1 MENLTVI
8 KIGGNIVD
16 NPDKLDIFLRKLASL
31 EGNTVL
37 IHGGGKIATQVGKS
51 LGINATMIEGRRVTD
66 KETIKVVTMVYAG
79 LVNKGIVAK
88 LQALNKNAIGLC
100 GADGNLIRAHKR
112 HVEENTV
119 DYGYVGDIDAVDGKL
134 LKSLLD
140 QNRLPIL
147 APITHDGEGQLLNTN
162 ADTIASEIAIGLS
175 RLYNVSLLYAFELPG
190 VLKNIND
197 KSSIINKICTTEY
210 KSLLENG
217 TIAEG
222 MIPKMDNCYN
232 AIGKGVK
239 EVLIGDA
246 LELTNLL
253 STNRTTGTK
262 LIA

>member
-1 MENLTVI
+1 MEKLTVI

-16 NPDKLDIFLRKLASL
+16 NPTKLDVFLSKLASL
-31 EGNTVL
+31 EGHTVL

-51 LGINATMIEGRRVTD
+51 LGINTTMIEGRRVTD

-88 LQALNKNAIGLC
+88 LQALDRNAIGLC

-112 HVEENTV
+112 HVEKDAV
-119 DYGYVGDIDAVDGKL
+119 DYGYVGDVDAVDGKL

-140 QNRLPIL
+140 QNCLPIL
-147 APITHDGEGQLLNTN
+147 APITHDGKGQLLNTN
-162 ADTIASEIAIGLS
+162 ADTIASETAIALS
-175 RLYNVSLLYAFELPG
+175 KVYNVSLIYTFELPG
-190 VLKNIND
+190 VLKNIED
-197 KSSIINKICTTEY
+197 KSSIINEI
-210 KSLLENG
+210 LENG

-253 STNRTTGTK
+253 SANRTTGTK
-262 LIA
+262 LFA